1 MDRFGLFFIR
11 LVMITIGF
19 IAASIAAGVSLAF
32 LTRVITPQ
40 EAGEL
45 SGAGFDGWMVVATI
59 MFASWTGYVAF
70 FPGMAVI
77 FYGEFTRRRDWLYYA
92 VAGGLIAIL
101 APLFI
106 TFVWGDSRPSESEF
120 LVMSLAAGMIG
131 GLAYWLVSGR
141 NAGNWLPS
149 QRQDNPDPS

>member
-11 LVMITIGF
+11 LVMITVGF
-19 IAASIAAGVSLAF
+19 VAASIAAGVSLAF

-45 SGAGFDGWMVVATI
+45 SGAGFRDWMIVAAI
-59 MFASWTGYVAF
+59 AFSSWAGYVAF

-77 FYGEFTRRRDWLYYA
+77 LYGEFTRRRDWLYYA
-92 VAGGLIAIL
+92 VAGGVIAV
-101 APLFI
+101 AVPLFI
-106 TFVWGDSRPSESEF
+106 TLVGGENRPLETEF
-120 LVMSLAAGMIG
+120 LAMSLAAGMIG

-141 NAGNWLPS
+141 NAGSWLPGE
-149 QRQDNPDPS
+149 RQDNTDAA